1 MLIELPNPLAVMTF
15 RMAVVVLMSEPLV
28 PVIVRTKLPVGVLD
42 AVATVSVELAP
53 TLTEAELNEPVAL
66 ADRTSEAGIG
76 CRIHSVRSAAAGNHR
91 LRTWSRRQG
100 EVAPHSS
107 PCNT

>member
-1 MLIELPNPLAVMTF
+1 M
-15 RMAVVVLMSEPLV
+15 VVLMSEPLV

-66 ADRTSEAGIG
+66 AGRPLTLKPIVPVKPVSAVVFTVYEVLLLGI
-76 CRIHSVRSAAAGNHR
+76 
-91 LRTWSRRQG
+91 TD
-100 EVAPHSS
+100 
-107 PCNT
+107 

>member
-1 MLIELPNPLAVMTF
+1 MTF

-66 ADRTSEAGIG
+66 AGRPLTLKPIVPVKPVSAVVFTVYEVLLLGI
-76 CRIHSVRSAAAGNHR
+76 
-91 LRTWSRRQG
+91 TD
-100 EVAPHSS
+100 
-107 PCNT
+107 